1 MAASSATLRW
11 LGVAAGV
18 FAYLLF
24 WGVELTSGERD
35 YRGLTYAVFALVGTP
50 VLLLVGG
57 LLATSPRI
65 RPFAIGLLIGVGVGV
80 VVFGGVCVA
89 VLAGNN

>member
-1 MAASSATLRW
+1 
-11 LGVAAGV
+11 
-18 FAYLLF
+18 
-24 WGVELTSGERD
+24 
-35 YRGLTYAVFALVGTP
+35 VFALVGTP